1 MIPHLTLVLVIFSV
15 EISGEYCNMG
25 FLEHIAMES
34 TTIELDVLPEDTEII
49 IPSLRIT
56 CDGYISHVSV
66 GYEVSQTATVFN
78 QSTGGVYL
86 QLWRNAAAMGMRNYT
101 LVEEVP
107 LPVGSPWTGNDNR
120 SILNDYKLPKR
131 ITVQS
136 NDVIGFRTPY
146 DSSVNVLVNT
156 TDQREMLISDY
167 YDNVLNMTGG
177 VPLILITHSK

>member
-1 MIPHLTLVLVIFSV
+1 MIPQLTLVLVIFSV
-15 EISGEYCNMG
+15 EIFGEYCNMG
-25 FLEHIAMES
+25 FPDHIVIES
-34 TTIELDVLPEDTEII
+34 TTMGLDVLPEDTEII
-49 IPSLRIT
+49 IPSLRMA

-78 QSTGGVYL
+78 QSTDGVYL
-86 QLWRNAAAMGMRNYT
+86 QLWRNAAAMGTGNYT
-101 LVEEVP
+101 LVEEVL
-107 LPVGSPWTGNDNR
+107 LPAGNPWPGNDNR
-120 SILNDYKLPKR
+120 SILNNYKLPNR

-167 YDNVLNMTGG
+167 YDNVLNITG
-177 VPLILITHSK
+177 VPLILITHST